1 MPAGAPRGIDEVVV
15 AGVGSAPLGGGP
27 MYLPGRLLL
36 DFLPDPRCSNS
47 RRASGAAAGGGKVG
61 A

>member
-15 AGVGSAPLGGGP
+15 AGLGSAPLGGGP

-36 DFLPDPRCSNS
+36 EFLPDLEVLEQPPRQRGCS
-47 RRASGAAAGGGKVG
+47 GGGKVG